1 MHKKS
6 LYLIAII
13 FLTACHNN
21 EQIDDSGTSTNA
33 QVIATT
39 QPNIKFPVE
48 AKLKTPDQVE
58 DTLIATVKGI
68 DFLITPTGKIFW
80 GRNPGDTIHIF
91 PDEIIEKAY
100 LYLNKDIL
108 YLFYTETDF
117 EGATSRLEKIHLTS
131 RKRILTAEIPGFN
144 LGLPYILD
152 NYAYVTAIGTAG
164 KLNLDNGQYVYQY
177 SELYD
182 HKKYSF
188 NSFDS
193 IVFKDD
199 LTIFLSPNLNGK
211 RVDSLIVNEKSNKHT
226 IRK

>member
-6 LYLIAII
+6 LYLMAIV
-13 FLTACHNN
+13 FLTACHEN
-21 EQIDDSGTSTNA
+21 EPIDHSVTSANT
-33 QVIATT
+33 QVIEIDQT
-39 QPNIKFPVE
+39 NIKFPVE

-68 DFLITPTGKIFW
+68 DFLITPTGKLSW

-91 PDEIIEKAY
+91 PDEVIEKAY

-131 RKRILTAEIPGFN
+131 RKRILRAEIPGFN

-164 KLNLDNGQYVYQY
+164 KLNLDNGQYVYLY
-177 SELYD
+177 SKLYD

-199 LTIFLSPNLNGK
+199 LTIFLSANINGK
-211 RVDSLIVNEKSNKHT
+211 RVDSLIVNERTDKHI

>member
-1 MHKKS
+1 MT
-6 LYLIAII
+6 II
-13 FLTACHNN
+13 FLTACQDN
-21 EQIDDSGTSTNA
+21 EPVDHSGISRSTQAIDADK
-33 QVIATT
+33 V
-39 QPNIKFPVE
+39 NIKFPVE

-68 DFLITPTGKIFW
+68 DFLITPTGKLFW

-131 RKRILTAEIPGFN
+131 KKRILTAEIPGFN
-144 LGLPYILD
+144 LGLPYVVD
-152 NYAYVTAIGTAG
+152 NHAYVTAIGTAG
-164 KLNLDNGQYVYQY
+164 KLNLDNGQYAYLY
-177 SELYD
+177 SKLYD
-182 HKKYSF
+182 HKKFSF

-199 LTIFLSPNLNGK
+199 LTIFLSTNRNSK
-211 RVDSLIVNEKSNKHT
+211 RVDSLIVNEKTNKHT